1 MIRHTGLNILVP
13 LCGKTLFFDTAEY
26 PFPKPLVEING
37 QPMIQWV
44 VDNLNGIRQEKNF
57 IFIIKTNEN
66 EQFYIENTLKLLT
79 NNTCEIIK
87 ISHDTLGAPCTCL
100 LAIDQINN
108 DLPLII
114 ANSDQIIDADL
125 SQIVTHFFDSDLDAG
140 VVCFDSVHPKWSY
153 VRLDEQENIIETA
166 EKRPLSRFAIAGF
179 YFFKHGKDFV
189 RAAFR
194 SIKKGP
200 QVNGVYY
207 VAPALNE
214 LILENKRL
222 GVFKIESSLYH
233 SFYSPQKIEEFE
245 RISREKRR
253 TPVVSL

>member
-1 MIRHTGLNILVP
+1 MILQAGFNILVP
-13 LCGKTLFFDTAEY
+13 LCGKSSFFDTAEY

-44 VDNLNGIRQEKNF
+44 VDNLNTVRNGKKF
-57 IFIIKTNEN
+57 IFIIKTIEN

-79 NNTCEIIK
+79 NQGCDIIK

-100 LAIDQINN
+100 MAIDQINN
-108 DLPLII
+108 DIPLVIS
-114 ANSDQIIDADL
+114 NSDQIIDADL
-125 SQIVTHFFDSDLDAG
+125 SKIVDHFLDRDVDAG
-140 VVCFDSVHPKWSY
+140 VVCFNSVHPKWSY

-194 SIKKGP
+194 SIKKGT
-200 QVNGVYY
+200 QINGVYY
-207 VAPALNE
+207 IAPALNE

-222 GVFKIESSLYH
+222 GVFKIASSQYH

-245 RISREKRR
+245 KILREQRR
-253 TPVVSL
+253 TSVVSL

>member
-79 NNTCEIIK
+79 NNACEIVK

-100 LAIDQINN
+100 MAIDHINN
-108 DLPLII
+108 DMPLVIS
-114 ANSDQIIDADL
+114 NSDQIMDADL
-125 SQIVTHFFDSDLDAG
+125 SQIVTHFLDRDLDAG

-153 VRLDEQENIIETA
+153 VRLDERENVIETA

-194 SIKKGP
+194 SIKKGV
-200 QVNGVYY
+200 QVNGVYFIS
-207 VAPALNE
+207 PALNE
-214 LILENKRL
+214 LILENKGI
-222 GVFKIESSLYH
+222 GVFKISNSQYH

-245 RISREKRR
+245 KNLREQRR
-253 TPVVSL
+253 SSVSSL